1 MRDDGLV
8 KVSRAVKENA
18 TKIKLA
24 IDFYFA
30 KNGTEPTIAEIS
42 EHLKISEDDVVM
54 ALETLKPTE
63 SLNAVV
69 NEADK
74 NPVYLIDKL
83 ADVEN
88 TDSKEFEKI
97 VLKDL
102 LSELPPREKQ
112 IIAMRYF
119 KGATQVKVANMLG
132 ISQVQVSRMEKKILE
147 NMRSK
152 MAE

>member
-1 MRDDGLV
+1 MGEDQLLFMVSQKDPDLEVITHDDLYRVG
-8 KVSRAVKENA
+8 
-18 TKIKLA
+18 
-24 IDFYFA
+24 
-30 KNGTEPTIAEIS
+30 TIARVKQV
-42 EHLKISEDDVVM
+42 LKISEDDVVM

-63 SLNAVV
+63 SLNAVI
-69 NEADK
+69 NEEDK
-74 NPVYLIDKL
+74 NPVYLIDKI
-83 ADVEN
+83 ADTVNSE
-88 TDSKEFEKI
+88 SKEFEKL

-102 LSELPPREKQ
+102 ISGLAPREKQ

-119 KGATQVKVANMLG
+119 KGATQMKVANMLG